1 MDTRAMLSALVLLSG
16 CAAGVH
22 GSAAWHRANAAY
34 TMGNYPGA
42 IVNVEKELAQ
52 ADDPARAAQA
62 HGFAIVALG
71 KLGELGSDPAEHDA
85 EARRHYDD
93 GVAEI
98 GDDPGPRARLERAM
112 GSYFV
117 STHRPRQGLP
127 HMRAA
132 LAAGQTSGDVATE
145 LAATAGMA
153 RTFTQIGELELGDD
167 YLGRAT
173 KLGDATIGAEERPDP
188 GPELDAWIEL
198 LDWTLQDALGH
209 SDASARVSA
218 AWPKLERALSG
229 IWRASDKFKLSAVAR
244 ESRLARRSILM
255 MRAAAAF
262 AAVGQERMARG
273 LYERV
278 NADLDMWGGS
288 VAIGPLRNRL
298 ACTVADIEYSFGK
311 LELAKQKA
319 DQCVA
324 GAGSARDRAILE
336 SQLLTLLGKIRERAD
351 DLDGAAELYERD
363 VARFEQIRAAIP
375 IEERAMFFRGQG
387 RVPAEGLVRVRMRQY
402 AKQGDEAA
410 LDRLLAATD
419 NMRARQL
426 RELAGERTTEVS
438 AAAVRRTL
446 GDGAV
451 VLSLSLAGDEIS
463 VVAIGSRTAKA
474 AIVALAP
481 GELDERLVRTTAA
494 IAKRQPASAELVR
507 LGQQIFGAV
516 AGELAGAQRIIVVAE
531 GALASFP
538 VELLVVGGRA
548 LGERATIAYA
558 PSLSFLARATPH
570 RADDRFYAFGDPSY
584 GPPPTTVGYLDAA
597 ESRAISERGSSFLS
611 AFKRLPET
619 RSEVL
624 AIAELFDGK
633 ADVVL
638 GTDASESTLRKQPP
652 SAHAYVHFATHGI
665 LAGQLPGLGEPA
677 LVLANEKGS
686 DGFLTASEVGAL
698 ALKADLAV
706 LSACSTGTGDTLP
719 GEGVM
724 GMGRAFLAAGS
735 RGVVASLWPVSSRAT
750 EALMVEFYRQH
761 RAGLDAGRAL
771 RAAKRT
777 IAATPAWRDP
787 YYWAAFV
794 LIAEGGMLVD
804 TGTIGAT
811 PSGDATGTTAGDDDR
826 GLVLK
831 TDPDAP
837 APGTFSDDYEIL
849 APF

>member
-1 MDTRAMLSALVLLSG
+1 
-16 CAAGVH
+16 
-22 GSAAWHRANAAY
+22 
-34 TMGNYPGA
+34 
-42 IVNVEKELAQ
+42 
-52 ADDPARAAQA
+52 
-62 HGFAIVALG
+62 
-71 KLGELGSDPAEHDA
+71 
-85 EARRHYDD
+85 
-93 GVAEI
+93 
-98 GDDPGPRARLERAM
+98 
-112 GSYFV
+112 
-117 STHRPRQGLP
+117 
-127 HMRAA
+127 MR
-132 LAAGQTSGDVATE
+132 
-145 LAATAGMA
+145 
-153 RTFTQIGELELGDD
+153 
-167 YLGRAT
+167 
-173 KLGDATIGAEERPDP
+173 
-188 GPELDAWIEL
+188 IE
-198 LDWTLQDALGH
+198 
-209 SDASARVSA
+209 A
-218 AWPKLERALSG
+218 AWPKLERALAG

-262 AAVGQERMARG
+262 AAIGQERKARS
-273 LYERV
+273 LYDRV

-288 VAIGPLRNRL
+288 VAIGPLQNRL
-298 ACTVADIEYSFGK
+298 ACTVADIEYSFGD
-311 LELAKQKA
+311 LDVAKRKA
-319 DQCVA
+319 DQCVS

-336 SQLLTLLGKIRERAD
+336 SQLLTLLGKIRERAK

-363 VARFEQIRAAIP
+363 IERFEQIRAAIP
-375 IEERAMFFRGQG
+375 IEERAMFFRGTG
-387 RVPAEGLVRVRMRQY
+387 RAPWEGLVRVRMRQY
-402 AKQGDEAA
+402 AKGGKEAA

-419 NMRARQL
+419 GMRARQL
-426 RELAGERTTEVS
+426 RDIAGERSPEIS
-438 AAAVRRTL
+438 AAAVRKTL
-446 GDGAV
+446 GDDAV
-451 VLSLSLAGDEIS
+451 VLSVSLAGGEVS
-463 VVAIGSRTAKA
+463 VVALGPRSAKA
-474 AIVALAP
+474 AIVELAP
-481 GELDERLVRTTAA
+481 DELDERLVRMTAA
-494 IAKRQPASAELVR
+494 IASRRPSSAELVR
-507 LGQQIFGAV
+507 LGQQLFGAV
-516 AGELAGAQRIIVVAE
+516 AGELAGAKRIIVVAE

-558 PSLSFLARATPH
+558 PSLSFLARATPR

-584 GPPPTTVGYLDAA
+584 GPAPTTVGYLDAT
-597 ESRAISERGSSFLS
+597 ESRSITRGSSWLS

-638 GTDASESTLRKQPP
+638 GADASESMLKKKPP
-652 SAHAYVHFATHGI
+652 GSHAYVHFATHGI

-698 ALKADLAV
+698 ALQADLAV
-706 LSACSTGTGDTLP
+706 LSACSTGTGDSLP

-771 RAAKRT
+771 REAKRT

-794 LIAEGGMLVD
+794 LIAEGGMLVE

-811 PSGDATGTTAGDDDR
+811 PIDVPSTTGSDDDR

-831 TDPDAP
+831 ADPAAP
-837 APGTFSDDYEIL
+837 APGTYADDYEIL